1 MDKKSFIAG
10 VKASIA
16 EILERS
22 TNKWVSVLEPGASF
36 GAIPAKNGLSPKITP
51 PLFEVLTANGL
62 IERLG
67 DKSAI
72 RYRYQPASQ
81 ITLDLDTLAEKVFDT
96 NQAYNRLKSGA
107 GKQKR
112 VTPPR
117 DVNQNGKAT
126 HLKGNL
132 LPNIGDSRYVLV
144 ADEGPIEIIEVKVVG
159 ITRDPEDGRYAFHV
173 VYRLPEDDELK
184 HMTGLPLRDLFTRPE
199 DVYTHLVQ
207 TMVRFRGELFPTI
220 KRETVKQNGR

>member
-36 GAIPAKNGLSPKITP
+36 GAILAKNGLSPKITP
-51 PLFEVLTANGL
+51 PLFEVLTANRL

-81 ITLDLDTLAEKVFDT
+81 ITPDLDTLAEKVFDA

-107 GKQKR
+107 VKQKR

-117 DVNQNGKAT
+117 DVNQNGKAIRV
-126 HLKGNL
+126 KGNI
-132 LPNIGDSRYVLV
+132 LPQIGDSRYIITG
-144 ADEGPIEIIEVKVVG
+144 AEGPIEIIEVKIVT
-159 ITRDPEDGRYAFHV
+159 IYRDPHDGKYNFDV
-173 VYRLPEDDELK
+173 VYRLPDTEGLITMERVLLQELHLK
-184 HMTGLPLRDLFTRPE
+184 PE
-199 DVYTHLVQ
+199 DIFAHLQ
-207 TMVRFRGELFPTI
+207 RTMVRFTGELFPTI

>member
-36 GAIPAKNGLSPKITP
+36 GAILAKNGLSPKITP

-81 ITLDLDTLAEKVFDT
+81 ITPDLDTLAEKVFDA
-96 NQAYNRLKSGA
+96 NQAYNRPKSGA
-107 GKQKR
+107 VKQKR

-117 DVNQNGKAT
+117 DINQNGKAAR
-126 HLKGNL
+126 LKGNM
-132 LPNIGDSRYVLV
+132 LPNIGDSRYIITG
-144 ADEGPIEIIEVKVVG
+144 AEGPIEIIEVKIVT
-159 ITRDPEDGRYAFHV
+159 IYRDPHDGKYNFDV
-173 VYRLPEDDELK
+173 VYRLPDTEGLITMERVLLQELHLK
-184 HMTGLPLRDLFTRPE
+184 PE
-199 DVYTHLVQ
+199 DIFAHLQ
-207 TMVRFRGELFPTI
+207 RTMVRFTGELFPTI